1 MIVFWKNGSQKQVFR
16 ACEKGAFFSVSVYF
30 GKMPNFAGLWCPNRL
45 THRDSWGIIGKIISI
60 AFIWYLVVLCV
71 TTSLVT
77 IASWK
82 SGLILSPLK
91 MLISVLSNKAVL
103 ENGYQWGK
111 VCFCYPWTLQ
121 TVSAPDECVFE
132 WGISSSTSFPT
143 GPFCGLLCWP
153 WSNPLGHWSWQDM
166 ATNSSVL
173 VLTIK

>member
-1 MIVFWKNGSQKQVFR
+1 
-16 ACEKGAFFSVSVYF
+16 
-30 GKMPNFAGLWCPNRL
+30 MPNFAGLWCPNYL
-45 THRDSWGIIGKIISI
+45 TQGYSWGIIGKIISV
-60 AFIWYLVVLCV
+60 AFIWYLAVLCV
-71 TTSLVT
+71 TASLVT